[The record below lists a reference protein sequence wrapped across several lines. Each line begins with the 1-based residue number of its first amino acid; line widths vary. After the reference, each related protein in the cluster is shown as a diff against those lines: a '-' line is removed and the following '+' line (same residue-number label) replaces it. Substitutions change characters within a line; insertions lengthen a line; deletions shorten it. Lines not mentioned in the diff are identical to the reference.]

1 MATFS
6 AHRTSAPRGST
17 SLPQPSERPSPPTK
31 QTQTRRTKRTQ
42 SPATK
47 RTQHKAAP
55 RADSPSCLPLT
66 KRSQV
71 QASLTNQPNRPRT
84 PAPNEATVQTESFVP
99 SSLSP
104 YVPSTSSLRPLVPTS
119 LSLYPTSLSP
129 SPPCLRTTP
138 SHPTIERLRRLLAR
152 HEARRLPAGGRRA
165 ARVSTGWLALDDRLP
180 GGGLPGGSVIE
191 VLSEGMGCG
200 AGTLALRTAL
210 NAVGGGDSRLV
221 VVDCDGDFYPPAAAA
236 MGLPVDRLVVVR
248 AGRAADAFWATEQ
261 ALRCR
266 SVGAVVATRLVLD
279 EVRSRR
285 LQLAAERSGGMALV
299 LSPFKKAAG
308 RHSFAAV
315 RLLIE
320 PVAVAARE
328 GEAREGEAPAEPGP
342 RLSDWSLPHRDR
354 FRRSTADD
362 SSASSGRRLRVT
374 ILKVREGMPV
384 EPVILDVADETFDV
398 PLHSVSVD
406 REAEEKRS
414 IERRISA

>member
-1 MATFS
+1 M
-6 AHRTSAPRGST
+6 
-17 SLPQPSERPSPPTK
+17 
-31 QTQTRRTKRTQ
+31 
-42 SPATK
+42 
-47 RTQHKAAP
+47 
-55 RADSPSCLPLT
+55 
-66 KRSQV
+66 
-71 QASLTNQPNRPRT
+71 
-84 PAPNEATVQTESFVP
+84 
-99 SSLSP
+99 
-104 YVPSTSSLRPLVPTS
+104 
-119 LSLYPTSLSP
+119 
-129 SPPCLRTTP
+129 
-138 SHPTIERLRRLLAR
+138 
-152 HEARRLPAGGRRA
+152 
-165 ARVSTGWLALDDRLP
+165 
-180 GGGLPGGSVIE
+180 IE

-328 GEAREGEAPAEPGP
+328 GEAPAEPGP
-342 RLSDWSLPHRDR
+342 RLLDWSLPHRNR